1 MANHWLGKKISTMK
15 ATLLTR
21 LLLPL
26 NNLQPIA
33 KVVNVQATTDGISI
47 IAVDSNRKCICLLN
61 LTKDAFI
68 DYTCTGASIGLDLN
82 TFRNILQQMG
92 PTMTILMSDTH
103 ITVESDNCC
112 VEVNVNHCVLNSLSE
127 RVYDCVVHVPS
138 KTFARVANLSGATVH
153 ISCRGDTVEFTSKG
167 PHYSSSIVLD
177 RVVKP
182 SDIVL
187 DVDTHYMSIIAKA
200 VNKTAV
206 LSMSP
211 GSIRVECGCEG
222 GHMVWYVSP
231 N

>member
-1 MANHWLGKKISTMK
+1 MANNWLGKNQQKAMK

-26 NNLQPIA
+26 DNVQHIA
-33 KVVNVQATTDGISI
+33 KVVNVQATTDGITI
-47 IAVDSNRKCICLLN
+47 VGSNRKCICLLK

-68 DYTCTGASIGLDLN
+68 DYTCTGVSIGLDLN

-92 PTMTILMSDTH
+92 PTLTISMSDTR

-112 VEVNVNHCVLNSLSE
+112 VEVNVDRCALNSLSE

-138 KTFARVANLSGATVH
+138 KTFARVANLSGAAVH
-153 ISCRGDTVEFTSKG
+153 VSCRGDTVEFTSTG
-167 PHYSSSIVLD
+167 PRYSSSIVLD
-177 RVVKP
+177 SVVKP
-182 SDIVL
+182 SDIEL

-200 VNKTAV
+200 VKKTAV

-222 GHMVWYVSP
+222 GHMAWDVSP